1 MDSINYTGKV
11 TISKITPKGKEEE
24 VFSSHNA
31 GTSNLLKLLL
41 DSLDYNA
48 SFINGTKSPRK
59 LALGYKTTHS
69 NDDTFSYNI
78 SSFVYFPVQSPER
91 TPVGIDTTSGSIS
104 LTYYLS
110 TVGYVASDGNVYLFL
125 IDNDVNNTVLAEV
138 DTGKSTY
145 NIAEDET
152 HIIKWELKIT
162 LNQGGN

>member
-11 TISKITPKGKEEE
+11 TISKITPKGREEE

-48 SFINGTKSPRK
+48 NFNNGRDSPRK
-59 LALGYKTTHS
+59 LALGYKNNNTPP
-69 NDDTFSYNI
+69 YNI

-91 TPVGIDTTSGSIS
+91 TPVGINTTSGSIS
-104 LTYYLS
+104 FTYYLS
-110 TVGYVASDGNVYLFL
+110 TVSYATTGEDVYLFL
-125 IDNDVNNTVLAEV
+125 ISNDANNTVLAEV
-138 DTGKSTY
+138 NTEKSTY
-145 NIAEDET
+145 TIADDET
-152 HIIKWELKIT
+152 HIIKWELNIT